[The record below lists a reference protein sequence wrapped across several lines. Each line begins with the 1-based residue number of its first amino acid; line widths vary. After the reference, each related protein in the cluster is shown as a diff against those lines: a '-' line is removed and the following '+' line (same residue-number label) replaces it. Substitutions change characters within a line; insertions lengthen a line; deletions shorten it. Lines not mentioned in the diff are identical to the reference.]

1 MISYK
6 GTNVCIMRY
15 FRDTFES
22 MCRWARP
29 SSYHFPPASS
39 ALSYAPCYYKSKRD
53 LLQKQKRP
61 TTEAKE
67 TYYRSK
73 RDLLQKQKRHT
84 TEAKETHYRSKRD
97 LLQKQKRPTTGFPSG
112 FFCSFLRSFFSEL
125 FRLGLFSIRDALV
138 GGLGEVGRP
147 SLCSA
152 ALSFFS
158 SFFFLRV
165 KIAM

>member
-1 MISYK
+1 MPLGPAIFISFPS
-6 GTNVCIMRY
+6 GFFC
-15 FRDTFES
+15 TFLRS
-22 MCRWARP
+22 
-29 SSYHFPPASS
+29 
-39 ALSYAPCYYKSKRD
+39 L